1 MSAIHLDADTWDI
14 SFPAGLLRFTADNV
28 EAAVQSARLKFQFW
42 RGEWFLDVTQGVPYI
57 ELVFVKPTNLPQL
70 EALCRRILR
79 SIPEIDAVPVVSLTH
94 DRETRALTVDWEV
107 IVGGRLVSSADY
119 GPFVLGLPNG

>member
-1 MSAIHLDADTWDI
+1 MSAIHLDPNTWDI
-14 SFPAGLLRFTADNV
+14 TFPAGLLRFTADNV

-42 RGEWFLDVTQGVPYI
+42 RGEWFLDTTQGVPYI
-57 ELVFVKPTNLPQL
+57 EQVFVKPTNIPQL

-79 SIPEIDAVPVVSLTH
+79 SVPEIDAVPTVVLTH

-107 IVGGRLVSSADY
+107 IVGGRVVTSADY
-119 GPFVLGLPNG
+119 GPFVLGDING